1 MAKIEH
7 VMDGITDQ
15 APLAKRARKHR
26 SLAETADEENVLAV
40 IDKEFDATT
49 KKKKVS
55 TRENAAPP

>member
-1 MAKIEH
+1 
-7 VMDGITDQ
+7 MDGITDQ